1 MTDRE
6 LDLLFKELMK
16 EEPTYAGYRRPRL
29 IIHNGQKGHPWEAE
43 CVRVT
48 LGITERRLGGPKRGK
63 WEQDFDIRVYLNN
76 AEQAKEL
83 GLSDY
88 LITYGQ
94 SGLAYIRFYI
104 EGQYDHDWNKE
115 KDTVLKTL
123 ETLLNTHGYIID
135 KEGQ

>member
-1 MTDRE
+1 MTARE

-29 IIHNGQKGHPWEAE
+29 IIHNGPKGHPWEAE

-48 LGITERRLGGPKRGK
+48 LGITERRLGRPKRGE

-104 EGQYDHDWNKE
+104 EGQYDRDWNKE

-123 ETLLNTHGYIID
+123 ETLLNTQGYVID
-135 KEGQ
+135 KEGR